1 MKALLATAALVVAVS
16 DGIAGFGS
24 GLLATNRWDD
34 QALGA
39 YAQAPL
45 TAQQRR
51 NLARRPIISLDGRIH
66 SPNPAFDVY
75 DTQDRYIGSDP
86 DPFIRN
92 DLARDP
98 PDRDD

>member
-1 MKALLATAALVVAVS
+1 MKALLLRQPSLSPLQRHRRLRHRSTTRT
-16 DGIAGFGS
+16 GG
-24 GLLATNRWDD
+24 ND

-45 TAQQRR
+45 SAQQRR
-51 NLARRPIISLDGRIH
+51 NLARQPIMSLDGRIH

-75 DTQDRYIGSDP
+75 DTQYRYIGSDP

-92 DLARDP
+92 DLARNP

>member
-1 MKALLATAALVVAVS
+1 M
-16 DGIAGFGS
+16 
-24 GLLATNRWDD
+24 
-34 QALGA
+34 
-39 YAQAPL
+39 
-45 TAQQRR
+45 
-51 NLARRPIISLDGRIH
+51 SLDGRIH

-92 DLARDP
+92 DLARNP